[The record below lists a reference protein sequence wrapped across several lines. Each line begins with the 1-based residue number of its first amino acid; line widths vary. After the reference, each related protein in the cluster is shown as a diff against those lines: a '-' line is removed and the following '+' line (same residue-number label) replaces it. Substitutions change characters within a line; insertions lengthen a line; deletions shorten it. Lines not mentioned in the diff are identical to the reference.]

1 LRDFNLQAVLPNS
14 LDLSNFPTKRKEMK
28 FLPTL
33 ALAFVFQF
41 AALSQTIQTAYKAQV
56 NSLIEKAEVKKAFSY
71 IEGIDA
77 ETIRDMITL
86 TEIPAPTFL
95 EANKAKVYADLLRAA
110 GADSVWVDEVGNVIA
125 LRKGKAKGGKIIVDA
140 HLDTVFPLETDVTVK
155 QRGDTLFAPGIT
167 DANRSLS
174 LVVALVKTLH
184 ANSIR
189 TDKDVWFTGTV
200 GEEGLGDLKGM
211 KHLFRDGGK
220 GIDAFIAIDGG
231 GLEDIV
237 NGGIGSLRYR
247 VTFKGPGGH
256 SYGAFGIGNPHNA
269 LAQSVAAFVPKADAF
284 TKEGPKTTY
293 SISILGGGT
302 SINSIPF
309 ESWML
314 VDMRSESQEK
324 LQGINKLFLESVEE
338 GLKKENGIIRAG
350 NPLTVAV
357 EKVGDRPSGIAS
369 PDSPLIQQVMAVAD
383 FMTGGKAPELNS
395 GSTNSNIPLSMG
407 IPAVTIGRGGEG
419 GGAHSL
425 DEWFVNK
432 DGYKAAQQAL
442 LIILMQAGY
451 K

>member
-1 LRDFNLQAVLPNS
+1 MR
-14 LDLSNFPTKRKEMK
+14 
-28 FLPTL
+28 FLLTL
-33 ALAFVFQF
+33 ALAFLFQF
-41 AALSQTIQTAYKAQV
+41 AALPQSIQPTYKAQV
-56 NSLIEKAEVKKAFSY
+56 SALSQKPEIRKAFSY
-71 IEGIDA
+71 IETIDS
-77 ETIRDMITL
+77 ETIRDMIRL

-95 EANKAKVYADLLRAA
+95 EANKAKVYADMLRTA
-110 GADSVWVDEVGNVIA
+110 GADSVWMDEVGNVIA
-125 LRKGKAKGGKIIVDA
+125 LRKGKSKGGKIIVDA

-174 LVVALVKTLH
+174 LVVALVKTLYT
-184 ANSIR
+184 NNIR
-189 TDKDVWFTGTV
+189 TDKDIWFTGTV

-237 NGGIGSLRYR
+237 NGGIGSLRYK
-247 VTFKGPGGH
+247 VAYQGPGGH

-269 LAQSVAAFVPKADAF
+269 LAQAVAAFIPKADAF

-293 SISILGGGT
+293 SVSVLGGGT
-302 SINSIPF
+302 SVNSIPF

-314 VDMRSESQEK
+314 VDMRSESQER

-338 GLKKENGIIRAG
+338 GLRKENSIVRSG
-350 NPLTVAV
+350 NPLTVSID
-357 EKVGDRPSGIAS
+357 KVGDRPSGLAS
-369 PDSPLIQQVMAVAD
+369 PDSPLIQQVMAAAD
-383 FMTGGKAPELNS
+383 FMTGGKKPELS
-395 GSTNSNIPLSMG
+395 AASTNSNVPLSMG

-425 DEWFVNK
+425 DEWFVNRE
-432 DGYKAAQQAL
+432 GHKAAQQAL
-442 LIILMQAGY
+442 LILLMQAGY

>member
-1 LRDFNLQAVLPNS
+1 MR
-14 LDLSNFPTKRKEMK
+14 
-28 FLPTL
+28 FLLTL
-33 ALAFVFQF
+33 ALAFLFQF
-41 AALSQTIQTAYKAQV
+41 AALPQSIQPTYKAQV
-56 NSLIEKAEVKKAFSY
+56 SALSQKPEIRKAFSY
-71 IEGIDA
+71 IETIDS
-77 ETIRDMITL
+77 ETIRDMIRL

-95 EANKAKVYADLLRAA
+95 EANKAKVYADMLRTA
-110 GADSVWVDEVGNVIA
+110 GADSVWMDEVGNVVA
-125 LRKGKAKGGKIIVDA
+125 LRKGKSKGGKIIVDA

-184 ANSIR
+184 TNNIR
-189 TDKDVWFTGTV
+189 TEKDIWFTGTV

-211 KHLFRDGGK
+211 KYLFRDGGK

-237 NGGIGSLRYR
+237 NGGIGSLRYKI
-247 VTFKGPGGH
+247 TFHGPGGH

-269 LAQSVAAFVPKADAF
+269 LAQAVAAFIPKADAF

-293 SISILGGGT
+293 SVSVLGGGT
-302 SINSIPF
+302 SVNSIPF

-314 VDMRSESQEK
+314 VDMRSESQER
-324 LQGINKLFLESVEE
+324 LQGINRLFLESVEE
-338 GLKKENGIIRAG
+338 GLRKENSIVRSG
-350 NPLTVAV
+350 NPLTVSID
-357 EKVGDRPSGIAS
+357 KVGDRPSGLAS
-369 PDSPLIQQVMAVAD
+369 PDSPLIQQVMAAAD
-383 FMTGGKAPELNS
+383 FMTGGKKPELNAA
-395 GSTNSNIPLSMG
+395 STNSNVPLSMG

-425 DEWFVNK
+425 DEWFVNRE
-432 DGYKAAQQAL
+432 GHKAAQQAL
-442 LIILMQAGY
+442 LILLMQAGY

>member
-1 LRDFNLQAVLPNS
+1 MARYLLIILSFS
-14 LDLSNFPTKRKEMK
+14 LGVVGF
-28 FLPTL
+28 
-33 ALAFVFQF
+33 
-41 AALSQTIQTAYKAQV
+41 SQTIEPTYKAQV
-56 NSLIEKAEVKKAFSY
+56 NSIAKRAEVKKAFSY

-86 TEIPAPTFL
+86 TEIPAPTFS
-95 EANKAKVYADLLRAA
+95 EANKARVYAEMLRAA
-110 GADSVWVDEVGNVIA
+110 GADSVWMDEVGNVVA
-125 LRKGKAKGGKIIVDA
+125 LRKGKTKGGRIIMDA

-155 QRGDTLFAPGIT
+155 QRGDTLFAPGII

-184 ANSIR
+184 ANNIR
-189 TDKDVWFTGTV
+189 TEKDIWFTGTV

-220 GIDAFIAIDGG
+220 GIDAFIAIDGD

-269 LAQSVAAFVPKADAF
+269 LAQSVAVFVPKADGF

-324 LQGINKLFLESVEE
+324 LQGISKLFSESLEE
-338 GLKKENGIIRAG
+338 GLKKENGIIRSG

-369 PDSPLIQQVMAVAD
+369 PDSPLIQQVMAAAD
-383 FMTGGKAPELNS
+383 YMTGGRSPELS
-395 GSTNSNIPLSMG
+395 SSSTNSNVPLSMG

-419 GGAHSL
+419 GGAHSM
-425 DEWFVNK
+425 DEWFVNRE
-432 DGYKAAQQAL
+432 GYKAAQQAL
-442 LIILMQAGY
+442 LIILMQGGY

>member
-1 LRDFNLQAVLPNS
+1 MR
-14 LDLSNFPTKRKEMK
+14 
-28 FLPTL
+28 FLLTL
-33 ALAFVFQF
+33 ALAFLFQF
-41 AALSQTIQTAYKAQV
+41 AALPQSIQPTYKAQV
-56 NSLIEKAEVKKAFSY
+56 SALSQKPEIRKAFSY
-71 IEGIDA
+71 IETIDS
-77 ETIRDMITL
+77 ETIRDMIML

-95 EANKAKVYADLLRAA
+95 EANKAKVYADMLRAA
-110 GADSVWVDEVGNVIA
+110 GADSVWMDEVGNVIA
-125 LRKGKAKGGKIIVDA
+125 LRKGKSNGGKIIVDA

-155 QRGDTLFAPGIT
+155 QRGDTLLAPGIT

-184 ANSIR
+184 TNNIR
-189 TDKDVWFTGTV
+189 TDKDIWFTGTV

-237 NGGIGSLRYR
+237 NGGIGSLRYKI
-247 VTFKGPGGH
+247 TFHGPGGH

-269 LAQSVAAFVPKADAF
+269 LAQAVAAFIPKADAF

-293 SISILGGGT
+293 SVSVLGGGT
-302 SINSIPF
+302 SVNSIPF

-314 VDMRSESQEK
+314 VDMRSESQER

-338 GLKKENGIIRAG
+338 GLRKENSIVRSG
-350 NPLTVAV
+350 NPLTVSID
-357 EKVGDRPSGIAS
+357 KVGDRPSGLAS
-369 PDSPLIQQVMAVAD
+369 PDSPLIQQVMAAAD
-383 FMTGGKAPELNS
+383 FMTGGKKPELNAA
-395 GSTNSNIPLSMG
+395 STNSNVPLSMG

-425 DEWFVNK
+425 DEWFVNRE
-432 DGYKAAQQAL
+432 GYKAAQQAL
-442 LIILMQAGY
+442 LILLMQAGY